1 MMLKNK
7 FSEQILLQTKNCLP
21 RAYRFY
27 KLSRIITAGYAYRDV
42 EADWGSDISKV
53 IIKQIG
59 NIQGII
65 ITFTISYQIAASSRY
80 ELFSKDF
87 LDYQDYNL

>member
-1 MMLKNK
+1 MFNKIIITGTVYMMLKNK

-42 EADWGSDISKV
+42 EA
-53 IIKQIG
+53 
-59 NIQGII
+59 
-65 ITFTISYQIAASSRY
+65 A
-80 ELFSKDF
+80 
-87 LDYQDYNL
+87 